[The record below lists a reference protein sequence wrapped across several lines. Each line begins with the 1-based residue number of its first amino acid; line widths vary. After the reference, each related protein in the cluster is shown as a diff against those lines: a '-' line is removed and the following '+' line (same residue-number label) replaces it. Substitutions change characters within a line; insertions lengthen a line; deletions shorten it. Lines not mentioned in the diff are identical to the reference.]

1 MVGNIMGITI
11 LLLLFL
17 GIRRVI
23 DGKISARLQYALWL
37 LIGVRLLMVWLPL
50 PGSRFSVMNLIPTM
64 QELVQEVQQNV
75 TEKQERE
82 TDHSLGQPFSGLQ
95 ENKVS
100 TQESD
105 RFQVENDS
113 HPGVEAKQNDR
124 LPSDAGFFQKEGKRE
139 ITLFIYGIG
148 VVAMLV
154 WILGRNLW
162 FWRGIRRRRIPYE
175 GGLPDVSLPGR
186 LYLLEELKSPFL
198 FGRNIYVSPEMV
210 CDESRLHH
218 ILIHETSHWNQGDF
232 LWSLVRNL
240 CLVMYWYHPLVW
252 VGAHLS
258 IVDEE
263 LACDE
268 RAIRILGDGNRLEYG
283 ETLLEFIR
291 EQAGFLD
298 CIGISTQMSGSKRET
313 RKRLERIAITKKR
326 TAGRILFL
334 AVSMLIL
341 CLITLP
347 GKETKTAISPNA
359 WWERVEQEGYPCI
372 VLDDQGNLVG
382 TRRGELLTKVCLD
395 SSVMPWIDGISPQP
409 YQIQA
414 NAFSECR
421 NLKTLILRYPVL
433 YHENEFVDYIK
444 YIDADA
450 FRGCPEDLTVYCE
463 KGCYA
468 WERLQELGLRVKEY
482 RETKNGWS
490 RWLTLGEDEAALKK
504 IMEKADPE
512 QDDTLQLDLLTDQEM
527 LQIYGEPYFWMTE
540 SGQQLQQMNN
550 VMWSWTNRKLCI
562 PTDARGFAGTF
573 VQCGETDL
581 SLTIPKNI
589 EEIGEDSFF
598 TCQFKEVRFEEGSGL
613 QKIGDRAFMD
623 GVKGKV
629 QLPEGVLEIGKSAFE
644 MCGDLQEITIPKSVR
659 ILGARCF
666 IGCNSLER
674 VEILNPDIT
683 LELEDEI
690 FDQELLNEDL
700 EAVPNE
706 KLHIVCHRGSNAE
719 KYAREHH
726 LQVEYLPSGE

>member
-75 TEKQERE
+75 VEKQERE
-82 TDHSLGQPFSGLQ
+82 TDHSLGQTFSGLQ

-124 LPSDAGFFQKEGKRE
+124 LPSDAGFFQKEGKRG

-154 WILGRNLW
+154 WIMGRNLW
-162 FWRGIRRRRIPYE
+162 FWRGIRRRRILYE

-268 RAIRILGDGNRLEYG
+268 RAIRILGDGNRLKYG

-313 RKRLERIAITKKR
+313 RRRLERIAITKKR

-347 GKETKTAISPNA
+347 GKETKTAISTDA

-372 VLDDQGNLVG
+372 VLDEQGNLVG

-395 SSVMPWIDGISPQP
+395 YSTSHLQQGIQN
-409 YQIQA
+409 YQIHA
-414 NAFSECR
+414 DAFSECR
-421 NLKTLILRYPVL
+421 NLRTLILPDQNPKKV
-433 YHENEFVDYIK
+433 VGVIDYI
-444 YIDADA
+444 DEDA
-450 FRGCPEDLTVYCE
+450 FRNCSKELTVYCE
-463 KGCYA
+463 KESYA
-468 WERLQELGLRVKEY
+468 WERLQELGIRVKEY
-482 RETKNGWS
+482 RETKEGFP
-490 RWLTLGEDEAALKK
+490 RWMTLGEDEAALKK

-527 LQIYGEPYFWMTE
+527 LQIYGEPFFMMTE
-540 SGQQLQQMNN
+540 SGQL
-550 VMWSWTNRKLCI
+550 VYSICDSLGTWTGRKLYI
-562 PTDARGFAGTF
+562 PTDAKMLATTF
-573 VQCGETDL
+573 PQCRMLDL
-581 SLTIPKNI
+581 SVTIPKNI
-589 EEIGEDSFF
+589 AEVGDASFMC
-598 TCQFKEVRFEEGSGL
+598 CQLAAIRFEENSGL

-726 LQVEYLPSGE
+726 LQVEYLPAGE